1 MCKFCRGDLTSR
13 KECGIWA
20 IAIII
25 ICAVII
31 SYVSTR
37 ETFNI
42 YHKIVVGGGSFAI
55 LAAIFLLIG
64 AILENRFLVWIWV
77 AIIIPVVVTITTV
90 YVIKLCREW
99 EIITDRAKIYTIIC
113 LIICPCFCAYQVFIT
128 VVYALKLKRTRSEVE
143 DRAGVYFVR
152 CL

>member
-1 MCKFCRGDLTSR
+1 MCKFCSGDLTSR
-13 KECGIWA
+13 KECGIGA

-25 ICAVII
+25 ICLVII
-31 SYVSTR
+31 GYVSTR

-42 YHKIVVGGGSFAI
+42 YHKIVVGGSSFAI

-77 AIIIPVVVTITTV
+77 AIMIPIAVIITTA
-90 YVIKLCREW
+90 YIIKLCREW
-99 EIITDRAKIYTIIC
+99 EIIRVRDKIHIIIG
-113 LIICPCFCAYQVFIT
+113 LIIFPCYCAYQVLIS
-128 VVYALKLKRTRSEVE
+128 VVYALKLKRKRSEVE